1 MKTLKRIF
9 FDESGSP
16 ALEYALILGLV
27 GLAIV
32 GVMSELSGSLHKMM
46 EDAAEQVGKIKFGSG
61 SGETNPE
68 ATYLNLR

>member
-16 ALEYALILGLV
+16 ALEYALLLGLV

-32 GVMSELSGSLHKMM
+32 AAMQGLSGALEDMM
-46 EDAAEQVGKIKFGSG
+46 DSASG
-61 SGETNPE
+61 MVNEVSGGFSTGN
-68 ATYLNLR
+68 

>member
-32 GVMSELSGSLHKMM
+32 TSMSTLSSSLGKMM
-46 EDAAEQVGKIKFGSG
+46 QDAALKVEDITQKFGNSG
-61 SGETNPE
+61 GD
-68 ATYLNLR
+68 

>member
-32 GVMSELSGSLHKMM
+32 GVMHTLSESLGDMM
-46 EDAAEQVGKIKFGSG
+46 ERAAAEVGAIEFDSG
-61 SGETNPE
+61 SGD
-68 ATYLNLR
+68 

>member
-16 ALEYALILGLV
+16 ALEYALLLGLV

-32 GVMSELSGSLHKMM
+32 AAMQGLSGALKEMM
-46 EDAAEQVGKIKFGSG
+46 TEASGMVGEVKDGFNTG
-61 SGETNPE
+61 N
-68 ATYLNLR
+68 

>member
-32 GVMSELSGSLHKMM
+32 TSMSTLSSSLGKMM
-46 EDAAEQVGKIKFGSG
+46 EDAAEQVKNIEFGSG
-61 SGETNPE
+61 SVD
-68 ATYLNLR
+68 

>member
-16 ALEYALILGLV
+16 ALEYALLLGLV

-32 GVMSELSGSLHKMM
+32 ASMQNLRGALETMMTKASGEVDKVRDS
-46 EDAAEQVGKIKFGSG
+46 FGSG
-61 SGETNPE
+61 GN
-68 ATYLNLR
+68 

>member
-16 ALEYALILGLV
+16 ALEYALLLGLV

-32 GVMSELSGSLHKMM
+32 AAMKGLSDALKEMM
-46 EDAAEQVGKIKFGSG
+46 TKASG
-61 SGETNPE
+61 MVESVKDGFNTGD
-68 ATYLNLR
+68 

>member
-16 ALEYALILGLV
+16 ALEYALLLGLV

-32 GVMSELSGSLHKMM
+32 ASMQGLSSALEGMM
-46 EDAAEQVGKIKFGSG
+46 EEAANKVQDIDIGSN
-61 SGETNPE
+61 SGN
-68 ATYLNLR
+68 

>member
-16 ALEYALILGLV
+16 ALEYALLLGLV

-32 GVMSELSGSLHKMM
+32 ASMQGLSGALETMM
-46 EDAAEQVGKIKFGSG
+46 TEASNKVGEGSEKFGNG
-61 SGETNPE
+61 GN
-68 ATYLNLR
+68 

>member
-32 GVMSELSGSLHKMM
+32 GAMGTLSDSLGDMMGRAADKVKDIDIGSSS
-46 EDAAEQVGKIKFGSG
+46 SG
-61 SGETNPE
+61 N
-68 ATYLNLR
+68 

>member
-16 ALEYALILGLV
+16 ALEYALLLGLV

-32 GVMSELSGSLHKMM
+32 ASMKGLSDALKNMM
-46 EDAAEQVGKIKFGSG
+46 TDASGMVESVKNDFGNG
-61 SGETNPE
+61 GN
-68 ATYLNLR
+68 

>member
-16 ALEYALILGLV
+16 ALEYALLLGLV

-32 GVMSELSGSLHKMM
+32 ASMQGLSSALEGMM
-46 EDAAEQVGKIKFGSG
+46 EEAANKVQDIDIGSSN
-61 SGETNPE
+61 SGN
-68 ATYLNLR
+68 

>member
-32 GVMSELSGSLHKMM
+32 GAMGTLSKSLGEMM
-46 EDAAEQVGKIKFGSG
+46 GEAAQMVDDVKGDFGKSG
-61 SGETNPE
+61 N
-68 ATYLNLR
+68 

>member
-32 GVMSELSGSLHKMM
+32 GE
-46 EDAAEQVGKIKFGSG
+46 
-61 SGETNPE
+61 
-68 ATYLNLR
+68 

>member
-16 ALEYALILGLV
+16 ALEYALLLGLV

-32 GVMSELSGSLHKMM
+32 ASMQGLSGALGDMM
-46 EDAAEQVGKIKFGSG
+46 REASG
-61 SGETNPE
+61 MVESVKEGFNTGN
-68 ATYLNLR
+68 

>member
-16 ALEYALILGLV
+16 ALEYALLLGLV

-32 GVMSELSGSLHKMM
+32 ASMQGLSGALGEMM
-46 EDAAEQVGKIKFGSG
+46 TKASG
-61 SGETNPE
+61 MVESVKDGFNTGN
-68 ATYLNLR
+68 

>member
-32 GVMSELSGSLHKMM
+32 TAMGTLSESLGNMM
-46 EDAAEQVGKIKFGSG
+46 ERASEKVGDITQKFGNNSG
-61 SGETNPE
+61 N
-68 ATYLNLR
+68 

>member
-32 GVMSELSGSLHKMM
+32 TAMGKLSVSLGDMMRRASE
-46 EDAAEQVGKIKFGSG
+46 EVDAIEFDSSNG
-61 SGETNPE
+61 N
-68 ATYLNLR
+68 

>member
-32 GVMSELSGSLHKMM
+32 GVMGDLSNSLSEMM
-46 EDAAEQVGKIKFGSG
+46 EKAAEQVKNIAFGSG
-61 SGETNPE
+61 SGETNLE
-68 ATYLNLR
+68 ATYWNLH